1 VAAGHRGTEVRCPV
15 CDGGNK
21 DGTRF
26 CTSCGTPL
34 SIACPSCGF
43 SNAAGDRFC
52 ARCGKALTSLH
63 RGSARQSADVGEIK
77 RVSILFADI
86 KGSTASIEAL
96 DPEAAAAYLEP
107 ALQIMIRQIS
117 RYAGTLCRRLGD
129 GVLAVFGAPIA
140 YEDHAVRACL
150 AAVGMQRDLRD
161 AGMADFVRVGINSDV
176 ILYRTIP
183 SDLGFEVDVV
193 GPAVHIAARMEQLAP
208 PGSVYMTAAT
218 QALTQGLIDAK
229 AVGLREIKGSSVPID
244 IYEAVGASPNRSR
257 WLAAAGRD
265 RAPFVGRLAERA
277 ALAATLDKLDQ
288 GKGGVIG
295 IRGEAGFGKSR
306 LVHSAIGQ
314 GSDRTMSRATIT
326 GATPFGGNVP
336 YHAVVLALRNLLG
349 VTDSAD
355 AADVPNIVASALTQL
370 DPALGSSASVL
381 SSLIS
386 PSTASPEWLV
396 MDPRQKRAGVRDA
409 CQRLARAVAV
419 RKPLALVFEDMHWI
433 DRESEGV
440 LRGIAEVTAS
450 APLLLVLTYRPEY
463 NDSWLDGVG
472 ATRLHTAPLT
482 DDDVRNSLSEWLVEG
497 PETAHLIER
506 LVSRVGGSPLFV
518 EECVRSLANA
528 GALTAEMEGG
538 SGAQPARRRYACQ
551 SAPASIAIPPTM
563 RDVIASR
570 IDRRSVD
577 CVALL
582 RTLAVVDRP
591 VPQWL
596 AEGICTQL
604 QVDATVTLHEAIAA
618 NLLIETS
625 VSPDVEYDFT
635 HAVVREV
642 AHVGLTRPRLV
653 ESHRH
658 VFSLIE
664 SHCAGRLE
672 DQAEWLARHATLGE
686 LWEQSARYQGYAAER
701 SSARGSF
708 DEAIAGIRAA
718 LQSYERSTRSVA
730 ATEHAI
736 DQLALLRNYFAASG
750 GDPEEANA
758 TLAQAE
764 RLAQEIDDRVRLA
777 WVWAGQSAQA
787 WMAGDNVV
795 AIAKARASLEI
806 ATQAGDARLRAL
818 ASARL
823 GIALNAVG
831 DFVESADRL
840 RECRAILTG
849 DLRFARI
856 GAIPPTS
863 ILAAGFLVSSLC
875 EMGLYDEAQATVNDV
890 VEMAASVSDVYSLG
904 SAQVT
909 RCILAVA
916 RGDVAT
922 AIPPLEA
929 LRAMAKA
936 TGATQIL
943 LVIDTLLGR
952 ARLIAGDA
960 AGALDLLKAA
970 VAPGVEHRGLVDRLR
985 KVWFAEALAANGA
998 IDEAQAI
1005 LDGVEAEAGDYD
1017 EASTLVHCWA
1027 IRGKIAHAAGDMARA
1042 KAAFGRALHRALA
1055 LSMHPVVDRCEAG
1068 LTAIA
1073 ASQRSISST
1082 PAA

>member
-1 VAAGHRGTEVRCPV
+1 MVRCPV

-34 SIACPSCGF
+34 SIACASCGF
-43 SNAAGDRFC
+43 SNAASDRFC
-52 ARCGKALTSLH
+52 ARCGKPLASIQ
-63 RGSARQSADVGEIK
+63 RGSARQPADVGEIK

-86 KGSTASIEAL
+86 KGSTDAIEGL
-96 DPEAAAAYLEP
+96 DPEAAADHLEP
-107 ALQIMIRQIS
+107 ALQIMIRQIN

-161 AGMADFVRVGINSDV
+161 AGMVDLVRAGINSDV

-193 GPAVHIAARMEQLAP
+193 GPAVHIAARVEQLAQ
-208 PGSVYMTAAT
+208 PGSVYITGET
-218 QALTQGLIDAK
+218 QALTQGLIDTK
-229 AVGLREIKGSSVPID
+229 IVGLREIKGSSVPID
-244 IYEAVGASPNRSR
+244 VYEAVGASPNRSR

-288 GKGGVIG
+288 RKGGVIG

-306 LVHSAIGQ
+306 LVHNAIGQ
-314 GSDRTMSRATIT
+314 GTDRTTSRATIT

-336 YHAVVLALRNLLG
+336 YHAVVLALRDLLG
-349 VTDSAD
+349 ITDGAD
-355 AADVPNIVASALTQL
+355 AAEVPDIVASALTQL
-370 DPALGSSASVL
+370 DPELGASASVL

-386 PSTASPEWLV
+386 PSTASAEWLV

-409 CQRLARAVAV
+409 CQRLARIVAE
-419 RKPLALVFEDMHWI
+419 RRPLALVFEDMHWI

-440 LRGIAEVTAS
+440 LRAIAEVTAS

-463 NDSWLDGVG
+463 NDSWLDGLG

-482 DDDVRNSLSEWLVEG
+482 DDDVRYSLSEWLVEG

-518 EECVRSLANA
+518 EECIRSLANA
-528 GALTAEMEGG
+528 GALTVEIEGG
-538 SGAQPARRRYACQ
+538 NGTQPARRRYACNK
-551 SAPASIAIPPTM
+551 APASIAIPPTM

-604 QVDATVTLHEAIAA
+604 QADATVTLHEAIAS
-618 NLLIETS
+618 NLLIESS
-625 VSPDVEYDFT
+625 VSPEVEYDFA

-664 SHCAGRLE
+664 DHYDGRLQ

-686 LWEQSARYQGYAAER
+686 LWEQSARYQGDAAER
-701 SSARGSF
+701 SSARGSY
-708 DEAIAGIRAA
+708 DEAIAGIRSG
-718 LQSYERSTRSVA
+718 LRSYERSTRSVA

-736 DQLALLRNYFAASG
+736 DQLALLRNYLAASG
-750 GDPEEANA
+750 VDPEEANA
-758 TLAQAE
+758 ALAQAE

-777 WVWAGQSAQA
+777 RVWAGQSAQA

-795 AIAKARASLEI
+795 AIAKARACLEI
-806 ATQAGDARLRAL
+806 ATQTGDVRLRAL
-818 ASARL
+818 ALARL
-823 GIALNAVG
+823 GTALNAVG
-831 DFVESADRL
+831 DFVESAERL

-849 DLRFARI
+849 DLRFARL
-856 GAIPPTS
+856 GTIPPTS
-863 ILAAGFLVSSLC
+863 ILAGGFLVSSLC
-875 EMGLYDEAQATVNDV
+875 EMGLYDEAQATVSDV
-890 VEMAASVSDVYSLG
+890 AEIAASVRDVHSLG
-904 SAQVT
+904 SSQVT

-916 RGDVAT
+916 RGDVDA

-929 LRAMAKA
+929 LRAAAKA
-936 TGATQIL
+936 TGAIQIL
-943 LVIDTLLGR
+943 LIIETLLGR
-952 ARLIAGDA
+952 AKLIAGDP

-998 IDEAQAI
+998 VDEAQAI
-1005 LDGVEAEAGDYD
+1005 LDGVEAEAGDYA

-1027 IRGKIAHAAGDMARA
+1027 TRGKIAHAAGDMAKA
-1042 KAAFGRALHRALA
+1042 KAAFGCALQRASA

-1073 ASQRSISST
+1073 EAHRWSSISST
-1082 PAA
+1082 AV